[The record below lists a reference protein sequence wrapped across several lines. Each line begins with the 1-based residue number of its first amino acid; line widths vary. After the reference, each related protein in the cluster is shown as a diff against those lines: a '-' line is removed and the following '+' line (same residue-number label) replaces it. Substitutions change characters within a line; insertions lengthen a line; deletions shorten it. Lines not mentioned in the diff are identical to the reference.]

1 MDKKRRIWPLIKR
14 LLGLIKSYK
23 RFFVISAVA
32 VIILS
37 FLSPLR
43 PLLIS
48 LMVDHA
54 IVKNQD
60 PDYLL
65 LFSLLIFCVLIV
77 EGMLQVFSSYFSNLL
92 AQNVILDLRKRVFS
106 HIFSFQ
112 PRYFEKTPVGSLV
125 TRVVSDLEAITDV
138 FSAGIMEIAGDIM
151 SLGLILTLMFAT
163 NWQLSVMT
171 LIPIPL
177 LLLATKIFSRA
188 MRSSFTK
195 ERSAVNAL
203 NAFVQERLSGMR
215 LVQLFN
221 KEQKEYKAFVKLNSN
236 HRKAHIQ
243 AIWANSIFFPV
254 VEFLSS
260 LSIAFLLVWG
270 ALHAQGK
277 TKYEVQAMYGQ
288 IVAFT
293 LWINQLYRPIRQLA
307 DKFNIL
313 QRGAVRAERLFEIID
328 DISEVEKTEGQT
340 RIDFNKQISFNSVC
354 FSYIPQQRVIKN
366 LSLTINPGQ
375 TVAFVGATG
384 SGKTTLISLLAKMY
398 DYEEGE
404 ILIGGMPL
412 KSISSAAARKEIG
425 IVLQDVVLFSGTIL
439 ENITMGKQEI
449 SKEQVIEATI
459 SVGLNDFINSLPGGY
474 DHVIS
479 ERGESLSVGQRQLI
493 SFIRAYVYNPTILIL
508 DEATSSVDSEL
519 EYLIQQATKKLTKE
533 RTSILV
539 AHRLSTVQS
548 ADLICVMDNGKIIQ
562 KGTHLQLIQDVKGSY
577 YKLCKTQFS

>member
-1 MDKKRRIWPLIKR
+1 
-14 LLGLIKSYK
+14 
-23 RFFVISAVA
+23 
-32 VIILS
+32 
-37 FLSPLR
+37 
-43 PLLIS
+43 
-48 LMVDHA
+48 MVDHA

-92 AQNVILDLRKRVFS
+92 AQNVIRDLRKRVFS

-151 SLGLILTLMFAT
+151 SLGLILTLKFAT

>member
-1 MDKKRRIWPLIKR
+1 VF
-14 LLGLIKSYK
+14 S
-23 RFFVISAVA
+23 VVA
-32 VIILS
+32 VLILS

-54 IVKNQD
+54 IIKNQD
-60 PDYLL
+60 SDYLF
-65 LFSLLIFCVLIV
+65 LFSLLIFFVLII
-77 EGMLQVFSSYFSNLL
+77 EGILQVLSSYFSNLL
-92 AQNVILDLRKRVFS
+92 AQNVIRDLRKKVFS

-112 PRYFEKTPVGSLV
+112 TRYFEKTPVGSLV

-138 FSAGIMEIAGDIM
+138 FSAGIMEITGDII

-163 NWQLSVMT
+163 NWQLSLMT

-177 LLLATKIFSRA
+177 LLLATKIFAKA
-188 MRSSFTK
+188 MRSSFIK
-195 ERSAVNAL
+195 ERAAVNTL
-203 NAFVQERLSGMR
+203 NSFVQERLSGMR

-221 KEQKEYKAFVKLNSN
+221 KEKKEYGSFVKLNGD
-236 HRKAHIQ
+236 HRSAHIQ

-270 ALHAQGK
+270 ALYAEGK
-277 TKYEVQAMYGQ
+277 TQKEIQAMYGQ

-328 DISEVEKTEGQT
+328 DISEVEKTEGNT
-340 RIDFNKQISFNSVC
+340 RIDFNKQISFKRVS
-354 FSYIPQQRVIKN
+354 FSYIPQQRVIQN

-375 TVAFVGATG
+375 TIAFVGATG

-404 ILIGGMPL
+404 ILIGDTPL
-412 KSISSAAARKEIG
+412 KSISTAAARKEIG

-449 SKEQVIEATI
+449 SKEEVIKATI
-459 SVGLNDFINSLPGGY
+459 SVGLHDFINSLPGGY

-508 DEATSSVDSEL
+508 DEATSSVDNEL
-519 EYLIQQATKKLTKE
+519 EHLIQQATKKLTKG

-548 ADLICVMDNGKIIQ
+548 ADLICVMDKGKIVQ
-562 KGTHLQLIQDVKGSY
+562 KGTHHQLIEDEKGGY
-577 YKLCKTQFS
+577 YKLCKTRFS